1 MLTSTQFLHASRIK
15 VAVSDTRPNATLTNK
30 DKMLLACCFPAHT
43 KGVYKILSS
52 IKAFIDD
59 MYLDQNNVIKKHF
72 RYKKTI

>member
-1 MLTSTQFLHASRIK
+1 
-15 VAVSDTRPNATLTNK
+15 
-30 DKMLLACCFPAHT
+30 MLLACCFPAHT

-59 MYLDQNNVIKKHF
+59 MYLDQNNVLKKHF